1 MDIAKI
7 RKKFRGVPGQEAE
20 RPAAEQEDVPRGA
33 GETEFPENPVP
44 PPPPPPPVVEE
55 AKEAEAGE
63 GDEDATVQLLAFK
76 LAKEEYAFRIDEIE
90 EIVRPQGITIIP
102 NTGPHLLGITSLRG
116 KIIPVIDLK
125 TMLSLGSPGTA
136 GDNKEKI
143 LILKGP
149 KGPIG
154 AMVDS
159 VIGVIRPSASR
170 IVETPLHLPDAE
182 MKFIEGVAIV
192 DGRFVSVIRMS
203 EAAAI

>member
-7 RKKFRGVPGQEAE
+7 RKKFKGVPGRETE
-20 RPAAEQEDVPRGA
+20 RPAAEQEDVPQGS
-33 GETEFPENPVP
+33 GEIETPEAPVP
-44 PPPPPPPVVEE
+44 APAEKE
-55 AKEAEAGE
+55 AKEAEAG
-63 GDEDATVQLLAFK
+63 GGNEDVTVQLLAFK

-125 TMLSLGSPGTA
+125 KMLSLRSPATA

-154 AMVDS
+154 AMVDR
-159 VIGVIRPSASR
+159 VVGVIRPSASR